1 MKRGIC
7 DTDINNLKEELEGT
21 LTRGENKFPN
31 KIYAEEVSF
40 REPPFANP
48 VGFWAQNIPLKGL
61 GESLSSILQSG
72 VSQDSSYA
80 EISNI

>member
-48 VGFWAQNIPLKGL
+48 VGF
-61 GESLSSILQSG
+61 
-72 VSQDSSYA
+72 
-80 EISNI
+80 